1 MEKNIVPIT
10 KTESNNMK
18 KKEIIPVTAKDR
30 INPSKR
36 KISAMTVE
44 ESTYAIQKLIESKIV
59 VREKRVKIISRSSG
73 VQIGWRIKKEYEDG
87 SKSNEAK
94 YFN

>member
-10 KTESNNMK
+10 KTESHNMK
-18 KKEIIPVTAKDR
+18 KKEIIPVTAKDS

-36 KISAMTVE
+36 KINTMSIE
-44 ESTYAIQKLIESKIV
+44 ESAHAIQKLIQSKIII
-59 VREKRVKIISRSSG
+59 REKRIKIISRSSG

-87 SKSNEAK
+87 SKSNEVK